1 MKAILL
7 AAGRGTRISRIIKE
21 IPKSTLPVD
30 GTPLIR
36 RSVTMLLERNIK
48 PIVCVGYC
56 KEKIYEAL
64 EGLDVEYYYNPFYDV
79 TNSIASLWFAR
90 KELTEDTIIL
100 NADVYF
106 TNEILDTI
114 ISEKKDVSLMVDKSR
129 IKIGD
134 FFLKTENGYII
145 KYGKEL
151 PIEERSCEYVG
162 IGKIRKSFISE
173 FKDKLN
179 CLVSSQQHQLWWEN
193 ILYSLIEDRSIDTI
207 DVNGKFWSEIDYF
220 DDYERILNYISKNDK
235 QELYNIS

>member
-36 RSVTMLLERNIK
+36 RSVTMLLDRNIK

-129 IKIGD
+129 TKIGD

-162 IGKIRKSFISE
+162 IGKIRKSFIKE

-193 ILYSLIEDRSIDTI
+193 ILYSLIEDRAIDTI

-235 QELYNIS
+235 KELYNIS

>member
-1 MKAILL
+1 M
-7 AAGRGTRISRIIKE
+7 
-21 IPKSTLPVD
+21 
-30 GTPLIR
+30 
-36 RSVTMLLERNIK
+36 
-48 PIVCVGYC
+48 
-56 KEKIYEAL
+56 
-64 EGLDVEYYYNPFYDV
+64 
-79 TNSIASLWFAR
+79 
-90 KELTEDTIIL
+90 
-100 NADVYF
+100 YF

-129 IKIGD
+129 TKIGD

-162 IGKIRKSFISE
+162 IGKIRKSFIKE

-193 ILYSLIEDRSIDTI
+193 ILYSLIEDRAIDTI

-235 QELYNIS
+235 KELYNIS